1 MNFIGL
7 IILVTLA
14 ANFTLNITAE
24 ILNLRGQSNE
34 LPEGFRSVYS
44 PERYRQSQD
53 YLRTRTRFG
62 WVTATF
68 DLLPVLVPTYTL
80 TLVISPALSGR
91 VTLHAGAMHFPK
103 CVAPGGG
110 VYDENTVVQ
119 LTAVPTDG
127 YGFARWSG
135 DLTATASMAT
145 LTMTR
150 DMSVTA
156 SFELVWFEVYLPL
169 VLRN

>member
-1 MNFIGL
+1 
-7 IILVTLA
+7 VTLTA
-14 ANFTLNITAE
+14 TANLDSEFIRWSGDWTGTVSPATITMT
-24 ILNLRGQSNE
+24 
-34 LPEGFRSVYS
+34 
-44 PERYRQSQD
+44 QD
-53 YLRTRTRFG
+53 MT
-62 WVTATF
+62 VTATF
-68 DLLPVLVPTYTL
+68 DLRPVGVPTYTL
-80 TLVISPALSGR
+80 TVVTSPTLSGK
-91 VTLHAGAMHFPK
+91 VMLDPPAGAMHFKCVAPSGECVAPGGE